1 MNLVSFKVQVVDK
14 VLDVSDERT
23 VFLHPVLLVLLGQF
37 YDFRTYPVEKFCVFF
52 FAHQSAGIA
61 QHMWEY
67 GEIPTETNL
76 FHLRTGADLVSVE
89 VGFCLAGDAQQ
100 VGQFVGV
107 CRGILRRKQIA
118 VQREFAEEGSHAS
131 RNADHGNE
139 WSEKHGLHAQRGVGR
154 AVYSQRIADLVVSA
168 YAFPADQRL
177 VNGGDVRI
185 RSI

>member
-1 MNLVSFKVQVVDK
+1 LNLVSFKVQVVDK

-89 VGFCLAGDAQQ
+89 VGFCLAGDA
-100 VGQFVGV
+100 
-107 CRGILRRKQIA
+107 
-118 VQREFAEEGSHAS
+118 
-131 RNADHGNE
+131 
-139 WSEKHGLHAQRGVGR
+139 
-154 AVYSQRIADLVVSA
+154 
-168 YAFPADQRL
+168 
-177 VNGGDVRI
+177 
-185 RSI
+185 